1 MALSGGMKIHLRAN
15 TYHLRKRVP
24 ARYLTVE
31 PRAEVWI
38 SLKTDSRLEAGHK
51 APQVWAAILDSW
63 EAKLGGMSEDAE
75 QRYSAARTLAQARGY
90 RFLPM
95 ASVAKLPLDQLVER
109 IEASTNAEGRIDR
122 VLGDAYLGSVK
133 KPEITL
139 SKALEVYWVE
149 AEDKARGKSDD
160 QVRRWQNPRKKALA
174 NLIGVIG
181 DLAIG
186 DITAEDLLSFR
197 AWWRRKLAIEDL
209 DPSSANKDFGYIAST
224 IKLVTQAKQIT
235 VPVSF
240 NGLNF
245 AANEKVTRLPFA
257 RAWIKDKL
265 LAHGALGGLNLEARC
280 ILLGMINTGYRPS
293 EAQDLRPEHIRL
305 DVEIPYI
312 SIEPVGRTLKTQS
325 SRRIIPLV
333 GVSLEAFKLC
343 PQGFPR
349 YSGTANLS
357 AAVNKFLRENKLLE
371 TPEHTFYGLRHSFE
385 DRLLDADIDERIRR
399 DLLGHS
405 LNRERYGL
413 GASIEKLAG
422 IVQRVAL

>member
-1 MALSGGMKIHLRAN
+1 MLN
-15 TYHLRKRVP
+15 
-24 ARYLTVE
+24 
-31 PRAEVWI
+31 
-38 SLKTDSRLEAGHK
+38 
-51 APQVWAAILDSW
+51 
-63 EAKLGGMSEDAE
+63 
-75 QRYSAARTLAQARGY
+75 SATTLA
-90 RFLPM
+90 
-95 ASVAKLPLDQLVER
+95 
-109 IEASTNAEGRIDR
+109 T
-122 VLGDAYLGSVK
+122 
-133 KPEITL
+133 
-139 SKALEVYWVE
+139 
-149 AEDKARGKSDD
+149 
-160 QVRRWQNPRKKALA
+160 
-174 NLIGVIG
+174 
-181 DLAIG
+181 
-186 DITAEDLLSFR
+186 
-197 AWWRRKLAIEDL
+197 EDL

-245 AANEKVTRLPFA
+245 AANEKVTRLPFS

-265 LAHGALGGLNLEARC
+265 LALGALDGLNIEARC

-333 GVSLEAFKLC
+333 GISLEAFKLC

-413 GASIEKLAG
+413 GASLEKLAG